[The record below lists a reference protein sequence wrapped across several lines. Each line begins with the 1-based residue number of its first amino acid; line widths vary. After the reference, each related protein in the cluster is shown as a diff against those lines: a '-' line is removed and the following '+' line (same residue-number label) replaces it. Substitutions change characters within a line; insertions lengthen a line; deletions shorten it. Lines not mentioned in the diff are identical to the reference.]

1 MVEGSTTGV
10 GISSSILGEGYW
22 ILDGLRDG
30 PDFESAS
37 GYRWTGVCG
46 AACARS
52 AGVSDDGSACKKR
65 RRTIG
70 LETGSRNG

>member
-46 AACARS
+46 AACACSEQESSRMGCL
-52 AGVSDDGSACKKR
+52 ANKKVR
-65 RRTIG
+65 YDWMR
-70 LETGSRNG
+70 